1 MSEHPP
7 EHAPVYM
14 QPWVDDVDEEEEEVQ
29 EKAQPVVDPAPPSP
43 KSPASPR
50 PPRLPKRRPRH
61 RVLST
66 SPDEDGPK
74 LPSWL
79 AAQEEE
85 QRAKS
90 TWVDDDAGLQ

>member
-1 MSEHPP
+1 MSENPP

-14 QPWVDDVDEEEEEVQ
+14 QPWVDDVDEEEEGVQ
-29 EKAQPVVDPAPPSP
+29 KKAQSVVAPAPPSS
-43 KSPASPR
+43 KCSASSS
-50 PPRLPKRRPRH
+50 PPRLPNRRTPH

-66 SPDEDGPK
+66 SPEEDGHK

>member
-7 EHAPVYM
+7 ENAPVYM
-14 QPWVDDVDEEEEEVQ
+14 QPWVDDVDDEEEEVWNTPQ
-29 EKAQPVVDPAPPSP
+29 TVVAPQSP
-43 KSPASPR
+43 KSPAGPS
-50 PPRLPKRRPRH
+50 PPRLPKRRPPH

-66 SPDEDGPK
+66 SPEEDGHK

-90 TWVDDDAGLQ
+90 TWVDEDAGLQ